1 MIAMSA
7 KSLRYLR
14 LFKLLVLFS
23 STVLFGVWLGPVT
36 FGESVLVD
44 YRSGAVK
51 HKFYV
56 GPFLV
61 REELEPST
69 AFTRIPVTNEVIL
82 RASPDWHIALR
93 FRGRDRYSPNMQGGQ
108 VLYAL
113 RRLQS
118 MAEEFDAEF
127 AVEFKERF
135 LLLLAS
141 PRPIEAVNYC
151 DDVARRLL
159 DGDLNR
165 SNQVLEVLAQ
175 SN

>member
-1 MIAMSA
+1 
-7 KSLRYLR
+7 
-14 LFKLLVLFS
+14 
-23 STVLFGVWLGPVT
+23 
-36 FGESVLVD
+36 
-44 YRSGAVK
+44 
-51 HKFYV
+51 
-56 GPFLV
+56 
-61 REELEPST
+61 
-69 AFTRIPVTNEVIL
+69 
-82 RASPDWHIALR
+82 
-93 FRGRDRYSPNMQGGQ
+93 
-108 VLYAL
+108 
-113 RRLQS
+113 